1 MDRKIFSEEH
11 EIFRSAVRKYIQA
24 NIVPKYAEWEEA
36 HCVPRE
42 MWLEAGKQGWL
53 CPNAEEEYGG
63 LGVDFLY
70 NVVLT
75 EEMSFFGVPGFFVS
89 LHNDVVFPYI
99 ERFANPEQK
108 KRWVPGCVSGEK
120 ILAVAMSEPDAGSDL
135 ASLRTKAIRDGD
147 HYVVNGSKTFI
158 SNGQLADL
166 VVVAVRTDPD
176 AQPPHRGISL
186 LVVEADTPGF
196 TRGRNLDK
204 VGFHAQDTSEMF
216 FDDCRV
222 PVENLLGVEGAGFK
236 FLMENLQQERLALAI
251 GGAAAAAGTLA
262 VTLDYVHERK
272 LFGQTLSKFQNTR
285 FELAEVA
292 TKVQLA
298 RTFLDD
304 LIVRH
309 LAGESLVKEVSMAK
323 WWVTDTQFEVA
334 DRCLQLFGGYG
345 YMKEYLV
352 SRFWVDAR
360 AQRIYGGTNE
370 VMKELIARHL
380 GL

>member
-1 MDRKIFSEEH
+1 M
-11 EIFRSAVRKYIQA
+11 
-24 NIVPKYAEWEEA
+24 
-36 HCVPRE
+36 
-42 MWLEAGKQGWL
+42 
-53 CPNAEEEYGG
+53 
-63 LGVDFLY
+63 
-70 NVVLT
+70 
-75 EEMSFFGVPGFFVS
+75 
-89 LHNDVVFPYI
+89 
-99 ERFANPEQK
+99 
-108 KRWVPGCVSGEK
+108 
-120 ILAVAMSEPDAGSDL
+120 
-135 ASLRTKAIRDGD
+135 
-147 HYVVNGSKTFI
+147 
-158 SNGQLADL
+158 
-166 VVVAVRTDPD
+166 VVAVRTDPE

-309 LAGESLVKEVSMAK
+309 IAGESLVKEVSMAK